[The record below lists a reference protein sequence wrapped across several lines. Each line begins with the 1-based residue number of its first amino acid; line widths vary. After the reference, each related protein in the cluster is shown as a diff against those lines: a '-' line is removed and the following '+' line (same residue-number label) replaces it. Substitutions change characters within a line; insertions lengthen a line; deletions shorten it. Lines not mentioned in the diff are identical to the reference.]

1 MAVVIRILLGVRMS
15 KNIQILLAQFG
26 GKHLLSVADLAVLF
40 GWREQ
45 NVRDYIADGVFPI
58 STFKVGHLRKA
69 KLTDVA
75 DYLDSLKAVEQPKRV
90 GRRTAQEKIDA
101 AARRGSE
108 AVHG

>member
-1 MAVVIRILLGVRMS
+1 MS
-15 KNIQILLAQFG
+15 KNLKALLAQFQ
-26 GKHLLSVADLAVLF
+26 GKHLLSVADLAIVF

-45 NVRDYIADGVFPI
+45 NARNYISQGLLPVPTRI
-58 STFKVGHLRKA
+58 VGKTRKA
-69 KLTDVA
+69 LLTDVA
-75 DYLDSLKAVEQPKRV
+75 DYLDSLETIEQPKRV